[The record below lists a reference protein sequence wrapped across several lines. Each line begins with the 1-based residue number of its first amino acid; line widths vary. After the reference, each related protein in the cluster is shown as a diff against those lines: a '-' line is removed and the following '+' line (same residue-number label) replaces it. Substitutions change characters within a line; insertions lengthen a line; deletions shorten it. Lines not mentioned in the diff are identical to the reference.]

1 MNIESKT
8 NNMPR
13 SQILETLAWNVLDK
27 YVRDNPKPRM
37 SARFRHRCKLWL
49 IQYIS
54 EHIGLEGIAL
64 DFVTPLEQNRID
76 QMLDYAQRTLNQD

>member
-1 MNIESKT
+1 
-8 NNMPR
+8 MPR
-13 SQILETLAWNVLDK
+13 HQLLEILAWNTLDK
-27 YVRDNPKPRM
+27 YIRDNPKPRM

-54 EHIGLEGIAL
+54 EHVALEGLAHDYI
-64 DFVTPLEQNRID
+64 TPLDQHRTD